1 MTKLGASSFRD
12 PLTEEGVFVHSSFP
26 SESPRESWS
35 CQDWVHDC
43 WWSAILTNTFYKLS
57 ILCSLNSRLSEFKI
71 QDELS
76 SLFLLVLCHSSL
88 SEEHKIPKPI
98 MWYVQRIQN
107 HPGWSIRP
115 PRLCSPNAQSPRS
128 SYSLFKNRHKTT
140 VRNILHSNWELR
152 IWMMW
157 MSWRRFS
164 IPNTWKATEYI
175 LLSHCSSPESPWAS
189 VVMQGSL
196 LLDPSFPS
204 PSAPP
209 SSFLFWCV
217 EWVPLK

>member
-1 MTKLGASSFRD
+1 MTVNGQPFLQTHFINWIFCVLWILGSQNSKFRMN
-12 PLTEEGVFVHSSFP
+12 FP
-26 SESPRESWS
+26 PFF
-35 CQDWVHDC
+35 C
-43 WWSAILTNTFYKLS
+43 W
-57 ILCSLNSRLSEFKI
+57 
-71 QDELS
+71 
-76 SLFLLVLCHSSL
+76 CHSSL
-88 SEEHKIPKPI
+88 SEEHKIPKSI
-98 MWYVQRIQN
+98 MWYVQRVQN

-128 SYSLFKNRHKTT
+128 SYSLFKNRRKTT

-164 IPNTWKATEYI
+164 IPNTCKATESI

-204 PSAPP
+204 PRAPP